1 MSISDLYMKSRISS
15 RLLEEEL
22 YAEVLQ
28 ELERGI
34 RRDGLWAKAF
44 AKSGANEEKAK
55 ALYIEFRV
63 QALRDEI
70 ALYKIQLQEEQ
81 EKAKTAKTAKT
92 AKQAKPLR
100 NKARMAQ
107 NRVRASDDIQ
117 AREERIKACLIE
129 KLGREPTASEI
140 DKAKWDG
147 MCL

>member
-1 MSISDLYMKSRISS
+1 MSISDLYRKSRISS

-22 YAEVLQ
+22 YAETLR
-28 ELERGI
+28 ELEQGI

-44 AKSGANEEKAK
+44 VKSGANEEKAK

-63 QALRDEI
+63 QALRDKL

-81 EKAKTAKTAKT
+81 EKANPKHNARKAKDRATVSEE
-92 AKQAKPLR
+92 
-100 NKARMAQ
+100 M
-107 NRVRASDDIQ
+107 RV
-117 AREERIKACLIE
+117 REERIKVSLR
-129 KLGREPTASEI
+129 KKFGKEPTEVEI